1 MIDIGPRRRGG
12 APGAGS
18 EPPSSA
24 DARHPA
30 DRVEELVLAGVQA
43 AITEALGRRAGTRLE
58 ADDRPWIRDLV
69 DDQLREYHA
78 RAPLENLP
86 VLTRTE
92 YRSLARRVFAR
103 VTPLGPLGELLADPQ
118 VEEIL
123 VNGPKEVLV
132 VRDGRQEAAGIQFD
146 DEEQLVDLVQQ
157 HLDRTASHF
166 DRASPMVTATLEDG
180 SRLNA
185 VLPPVA
191 APLAITIRRHHLAR
205 FIRLEDL
212 ADAGAM
218 PWEVLLLLRAAVRGR
233 LNMVISG
240 GTGSGKTTL
249 LRVLINEVPAWER
262 VITIEDQRELH
273 VRTREGG
280 RANCIS
286 LEARDANVEGQ
297 GAITIQQLVR
307 NALRQR
313 PDRIFVGESRG
324 PEALDVVDAMGT
336 GHDGS
341 GTTLHANSVRD
352 TLHRLNT
359 LIRRHPAQ
367 ARVDPAG
374 IAHEVAAKVDL
385 VIHLRRHRDATG
397 RDRRVVDQV
406 AFVTGA
412 VESGW
417 PVVDEVCR
425 HDPSTGQWR
434 WTRLRLDDLPA
445 KLSEKLRGAEVEM
458 AGLARSLVDGPPSG

>member
-1 MIDIGPRRRGG
+1 VVVIDAPSKREDAGALTTS
-12 APGAGS
+12 APGD
-18 EPPSSA
+18 PSA
-24 DARHPA
+24 PA
-30 DRVEELVLAGVQA
+30 DQVETLVLAAVQS
-43 AITEALGRRAGTRLE
+43 AITEVLGRRAGTRLV
-58 ADDRPWIRDLV
+58 ADDRSWIRDAV
-69 DDQLREYHA
+69 DEQLRGYHA
-78 RAPLENLP
+78 RAPLEGLP
-86 VLTRTE
+86 VLSRAE
-92 YRSLARRVFAR
+92 YRRLGARIFAR
-103 VTPLGPLGELLADPQ
+103 VTPLGPLGELLADPA

-132 VRDGRQEAAGIQFD
+132 VRDGRQQPAGIEFD
-146 DEEQLVDLVQQ
+146 DEDQLVDLVQQ
-157 HLDRTASHF
+157 HLDRGSAHF

-191 APLAITIRRHHLAR
+191 TPLAITIRKHHLAR
-205 FIRLEDL
+205 FTSLDDL
-212 ADAGAM
+212 VDAGAM
-218 PWEVLLLLRAAVRGR
+218 PWELMLLLRASIQGR
-233 LNMVISG
+233 LNIVISG

-249 LRVLINEVPAWER
+249 LRVLIGEIPAGER

-273 VRTREGG
+273 VRTRSGG
-280 RANCIS
+280 RPNCIS
-286 LEARDANVEGQ
+286 LEAREANIEGQ

-324 PEALDVVDAMGT
+324 PEALDVIDAMGT

-367 ARVDPAG
+367 ARADPIA

-385 VIHLRRHRDATG
+385 VIHLLRTRDATG

-406 AFVTGA
+406 AVITGS
-412 VESGW
+412 VEAGW
-417 PVVDEVCR
+417 PVHEELCR
-425 HDPSTGQWR
+425 YDPGSGRWH
-434 WTRLRLDDLPA
+434 WTRLRFDDLPT
-445 KLSEKLRGAEVEM
+445 KVVDKMR
-458 AGLARSLVDGPPSG
+458 AGGVDLDRLARQLAGAVPAD

>member
-1 MIDIGPRRRGG
+1 ML
-12 APGAGS
+12 AAVQS
-18 EPPSSA
+18 E
-24 DARHPA
+24 
-30 DRVEELVLAGVQA
+30 
-43 AITEALGRRAGTRLE
+43 ITAALGRRAGTRLV
-58 ADDRPWIRDLV
+58 AQDRSWIRELV
-69 DDQLREYHA
+69 DEQLRQYHS
-78 RAPLENLP
+78 RAPLEGLP
-86 VLTRTE
+86 VLSRVE
-92 YRSLARRVFAR
+92 YRTLGRRVFAR
-103 VTPLGPLGELLADPQ
+103 VTPLGPLGELLADPE

-132 VRDGRQEAAGIQFD
+132 VRDGRQMAAGIEFD

-157 HLDRTASHF
+157 HLDHGSTHF

-180 SRLNA
+180 SRMNA

-191 APLAITIRRHHLAR
+191 APLAITIRKHHLAR
-205 FIRLEDL
+205 FTTLDDL
-212 ADAGAM
+212 VAAGGM
-218 PWEVLLLLRAAVRGR
+218 PWELMILLRAAVRGR
-233 LNMVISG
+233 LNIVISG

-249 LRVLINEVPAWER
+249 LRVLINEIPANER

-280 RANCIS
+280 RPNCIS
-286 LEARDANVEGQ
+286 LEAREANVEGQ

-324 PEALDVVDAMGT
+324 PEALDVIDAMGT

-352 TLHRLNT
+352 TVHRLNT

-367 ARVDPAG
+367 ARADPAA

-385 VIHLRRHRDATG
+385 VIHLRRHRDPTG
-397 RDRRVVDQV
+397 RDRRLVDQV
-406 AFVTGA
+406 ALVTGA
-412 VESGW
+412 VECGW
-417 PVVDEVCR
+417 PVVEEVCR
-425 HDPSTGQWR
+425 HDRGRGRWR
-434 WTRLRLDDLPA
+434 WRRLRLDDLPA
-445 KLSEKLRGAEVEM
+445 KVGDKLRTADVDLD
-458 AGLARSLVDGPPSG
+458 ALARHLSDPALAL